1 MKNITLSI
9 DDETLQAGREYAR
22 QHNQSL
28 NSLVR
33 KLLKQNVLKSSS
45 QWLSESFQ
53 IMDKAQVAATGKKW
67 RREDLYRV

>member
-67 RREDLYRV
+67 RRGDLYRV

>member
-9 DDETLQAGREYAR
+9 DEETLQAGREYAR
-22 QHNQSL
+22 KHNQSL

-33 KLLKQNVLKSSS
+33 KLLEQNVLKSSS